1 MRSVPPW
8 IGPWGL
14 GLGLGLGLRLGLALT
29 GLAIGPWLQAAELP
43 ASCPRA
49 SEVRQRPTLGRLLQP
64 SPPTPPGADDY
75 RDQIKTT
82 VAGWPRLPHW
92 CVWIEPGARERRW
105 QPAIEAALSHWQ
117 GVLPIVQVMDPDQA
131 QVLVLHRRPPLLQR
145 DGRQR
150 ASHGRTTL
158 TARYVNRAGK
168 WRLEPHLLVM
178 VDSTQR
184 QAGIQATAL
193 HELGHA
199 FGLWGHSPD
208 PGDGMAAAPGAKPV
222 LQLSPR
228 DLATLNW
235 LYQQPTLYGR
245 PGAAAPDP

>member
-1 MRSVPPW
+1 MVVRSVPAW

-14 GLGLGLGLRLGLALT
+14 GLALT
-29 GLAIGPWLQAAELP
+29 GLAMGPWLQAAEWP

-49 SEVRQRPTLGRLLQP
+49 SEVRQRPALGRLLQP
-64 SPPTPPGADDY
+64 SLQAPGGGDDY
-75 RDQIKTT
+75 RDQIQTT
-82 VAGWPRLPHW
+82 AAGWPRLSRW

-117 GVLPIVQVMDPDQA
+117 GVLPIERVMDPDQA

-158 TARYVNRAGK
+158 TARYVNRAGR
-168 WRLEPHLLVM
+168 WRLEPSLLVM
-178 VDSTQR
+178 VASSQR

-199 FGLWGHSPD
+199 FGLWGHSLD
-208 PGDGMAAAPGAKPV
+208 PGDAMAAAPGAKPV

-235 LYQQPTLYGR
+235 LYQQPTPYGR
-245 PGAAAPDP
+245 PGAPVPDP

>member
-1 MRSVPPW
+1 LSR
-8 IGPWGL
+8 
-14 GLGLGLGLRLGLALT
+14 
-29 GLAIGPWLQAAELP
+29 
-43 ASCPRA
+43 
-49 SEVRQRPTLGRLLQP
+49 
-64 SPPTPPGADDY
+64 
-75 RDQIKTT
+75 
-82 VAGWPRLPHW
+82 W

-117 GVLPIVQVMDPDQA
+117 GVLPIERVMDPDQA
-131 QVLVLHRRPPLLQR
+131 QVLMLHRRPPLLQG

-158 TARYVNRAGK
+158 TARYVNRAGR
-168 WRLEPHLLVM
+168 WRLEPSLLVM
-178 VDSTQR
+178 VASSQR

-199 FGLWGHSPD
+199 FGLWGHSLD
-208 PGDGMAAAPGAKPV
+208 PGDAMAAAPGAKPV

-235 LYQQPTLYGR
+235 LYQQPTPYGR
-245 PGAAAPDP
+245 PGAPVPDP

>member
-1 MRSVPPW
+1 MRSLPPW
-8 IGPWGL
+8 ISPRGL
-14 GLGLGLGLRLGLALT
+14 ALGLALK
-29 GLAIGPWLQAAELP
+29 GLAMGPWLQAAELP
-43 ASCPRA
+43 AACPRA
-49 SEVRQRPTLGRLLQP
+49 SEVRQIPALGRFLQP
-64 SPPTPPGADDY
+64 SPQTPRVSDDY
-75 RDQIKTT
+75 RDQIQTT

-117 GVLPIVQVMDPDQA
+117 GFLPIVQVMDPDQA

-158 TARYVNRAGK
+158 TARYVNRAGT

-235 LYQQPTLYGR
+235 LYQQPTVYGR
-245 PGAAAPDP
+245 PRAAAPDP